1 MFRCVLAVAVAA
13 GLLLGGAA
21 QAAQAADSVEAMMAR
36 TEKLKLQGRK
46 GESLLRPGYAVGEY
60 TGGATVRSKNASAGF
75 NDSKVYS
82 KDQMSADFTVTA
94 PGFATPVTGSC
105 SGGQGRIAL
114 GWITFDKDDLA
125 YVCDYRRGETPI
137 KANLTLA
144 MSKRKGLAGMTAPQR
159 AGEFRYDGVTLR
171 VRTQRVGGMPIGGGG
186 ALGYVFSRDGVDI
199 GGVSLSGLA
208 PTFYLP
214 PKGSPDRDA
223 AAVLALSLFFFKDP
237 GFNGR

>member
-1 MFRCVLAVAVAA
+1 MARCVLAVAVAA
-13 GLLLGGAA
+13 GLLLCGP
-21 QAAQAADSVEAMMAR
+21 AQAADSVEAMMAR
-36 TEKLKLQGRK
+36 TENLKLQGRK

-60 TGGATVRSKNASAGF
+60 TGGATVRTKAVSGGF
-75 NDSKVYS
+75 NDSKVFS
-82 KDQMSADFTVTA
+82 KDQMSADFTVSA

-105 SGGQGRIAL
+105 AGGQGKIAL
-114 GWITFDKDDLA
+114 GWITFDRDDLA
-125 YVCDYRRGETPI
+125 FVCDYRRGETPI
-137 KANLTLA
+137 KAHLTLA
-144 MSKRKGLAGMTAPQR
+144 LFKGKGLAGMAAPQR
-159 AGEFRYDGVTLR
+159 AGEFRYEGIVLR

-199 GGVSLSGLA
+199 GGVSLSGMA
-208 PTFYLP
+208 PAFYLP